1 MRVLVLNYEYPPLGG
16 GAANATKYL
25 LAEYAKIPGL
35 TVDLVTSAVDGKASV
50 QELSSQVC
58 IHFVSIGDKRGN
70 LHHQSVGNLLRYTW
84 GGYFAARALMQK
96 EQYDAVH
103 AFFGVPCGLMAL
115 LLTRKSKVPYIV
127 SLRGSDV
134 PGYSDRF
141 AFLYAFLRPMVRL
154 VWRRAVAVVA
164 NSQGLLELAHTTD
177 KEQDIKVIPNGVD
190 VQKFRPDATQRP
202 SDETILTIGATR
214 ITARKGIHF
223 LLKGVAPLIAQYP
236 QLRVEIL
243 GEGSEKEELER
254 QVVALG
260 LTEHVRF
267 LGYVSPEET
276 PRYYQRASIFVLP
289 SLNEGMSNALLEA
302 LASGLPLLVTDTGGS
317 KELVTEGENGLYIQK
332 ESAESIRH
340 ALEQL
345 LAERAVRER
354 MGEASRRRAET
365 QSWQSVAEQYVDIY
379 KNA

>member
-35 TVDLVTSAVDGKASV
+35 YVDLVTSATDGKTSL
-50 QELSSQVC
+50 QELSSRVY
-58 IHFVSIGDKRGN
+58 IHSVSIGDKRSN
-70 LHHQSVGNLLRYTW
+70 LHHQSIGNLLRYTW
-84 GGYFAARALMQK
+84 SGYFTARALMRASH
-96 EQYDAVH
+96 YDAVH

-115 LLTRKSKVPYIV
+115 LLTRKNRVPYVV

-134 PGYSDRF
+134 PGYSNRF
-141 AFLYAFLRPMVRL
+141 AFLYAFLRPIVRR
-154 VWRRAVAVVA
+154 VWRRAAAVVA
-164 NSQGLLELAHTTD
+164 NSQGLLELARDTS
-177 KEQDIKVIPNGVD
+177 KQQKIEVIPNGVD

-202 SDETILTIGATR
+202 SNEIILTVGATR
-214 ITARKGIHF
+214 ITARKGIRF
-223 LLKGVAPLIAQYP
+223 LLEAVAPLIAQYP

-243 GEGSEKEELER
+243 GEGSEKAELES
-254 QVVALG
+254 QVVSLG

-276 PRYYQRASIFVLP
+276 PRYYQRAGIFVLP

-302 LASGLPLLVTDTGGS
+302 LASGLPLIVTDTGGS
-317 KELVTEGENGLYIQK
+317 KELVIEGENGLYIEK
-332 ESAESIRH
+332 ESAESIRE

-345 LAERAVRER
+345 LVDKSIRQR
-354 MGEASRRRAET
+354 MGEASRRRAES
-365 QSWQSVAEQYVDIY
+365 QSWQSVAEQYMDVY
-379 KNA
+379 KNV